1 MQVFDASSM
10 IYAWDNYPIRQFPG
24 LWNWMEEQIEEKK
37 LVLPKVAFNEV
48 TNKTPDCGEW
58 LEENNLEQREINN
71 EILKDAMR
79 MKGLLG
85 IVADKYHPKGVG
97 ENDILIISTAR
108 AHNAELVSDE
118 ERQPTPPIE
127 PAKRKIP
134 AVCGMKEVNV
144 PCFNFIEFIKRSNEV
159 FH

>member
-37 LVLPKVAFNEV
+37 LVMPRVAFDEV
-48 TNKTPDCGEW
+48 ENKTPDCGEW
-58 LEENNLEQREINN
+58 LEENSLKQLEINN
-71 EILKDAMR
+71 VILQDAMR
-79 MKGLLG
+79 IKELLG

-144 PCFNFIEFIKRSNEV
+144 PCFNFIEFIKRSDEV